1 MLYWCFVRLIKI
13 FISFIIVQGVLFSCS
28 TPETSISE
36 GKITYDITYPNPI
49 EDKWLERLMPKEM
62 EMYFN
67 PVDVKTEISFGLGM
81 IQINYLTDFE
91 NKQMYEMLKFM
102 KKKNFALRD
111 HDSIEQMISSI
122 PEHKVKFY
130 PDTKSI
136 AGVLCKRAVVSVNG
150 EIEPY
155 SFDCWYTNQIKITEP
170 NWCTPF
176 KGIDGVLMQ
185 YRVERFNILMEF
197 TANQVSMEKVP
208 KETFSV
214 PEKYKQISTEAMKAS
229 LEELKDI

>member
-1 MLYWCFVRLIKI
+1 VRLIKL
-13 FISFIIVQGVLFSCS
+13 FISFIFVQGIFFSC
-28 TPETSISE
+28 TPPEKSISE

-49 EDKWLERLMPKEM
+49 EDKWLERLMPKKM
-62 EMYFN
+62 DMYFN

-111 HDSIEQMISSI
+111 HDSIEQMISNI
-122 PEHKVKFY
+122 PKHIVKFY

-136 AGVLCKRAVVSVNG
+136 AGVLCKRALVSVDDA
-150 EIEPY
+150 IEPY
-155 SFDCWYTNQIKITEP
+155 SFDCWYTNQIKITNP

-176 KGIDGVLMQ
+176 KSIDGVLMQ
-185 YRVERFNILMEF
+185 YRLERFNILMEF
-197 TANQVSMEKVP
+197 TANNISMEKVP
-208 KETFSV
+208 QETFTV
-214 PEKYKQISTEAMKAS
+214 PEKYQQISTEEMKES
-229 LEELKDI
+229 LDELKDI

>member
-1 MLYWCFVRLIKI
+1 MLYWCFVRLIKL
-13 FISFIIVQGVLFSCS
+13 FISIILLQGIITSCS
-28 TPETSISE
+28 TPETSITE

-102 KKKNFALRD
+102 KKKNFAKRD
-111 HDSIEQMISSI
+111 HDSIEQMISKI
-122 PEHKVKFY
+122 PAHEVKFY

-136 AGVLCKRAVVSVNG
+136 AGLLCKRAVVIVNDSA
-150 EIEPY
+150 PY
-155 SFDCWYTNQIKITEP
+155 SFDCWYTNQIKIADP

-176 KGIDGVLMQ
+176 KAIDGVLMQ
-185 YRVERFNILMEF
+185 YRVERLNVLMEF
-197 TANQVSMEKVP
+197 TANNVSMEKVP
-208 KETFSV
+208 KEIFTV
-214 PEKYKQISTEAMKAS
+214 PEKYIQISTEEMQES